1 MLTVTGQGHALVDVD
16 FQIQLPALPLI
27 VGTILPVGHGVFRLL
42 LRLGFHNRKA
52 VLQAQLVRR
61 FPKQFQGFLVAVV
74 LFAGIAAH
82 GVDYEMGMDMVS
94 ICMGC
99 HNNLEAGNLLRQLES
114 DLVRHLRG
122 DRIVGMEG
130 LYHVVVQPSPV
141 AVVLL
146 FSVHELLKGN
156 RRNAVDTG
164 HQRSAIVIYLGCLA
178 AVIEDTTQTTYGL
191 SAPVLYEVNSS
202 RSFYQAERQLFL
214 HIPASDNTISLRSS
228 SIQSQ
233 RTQFSFPRWPLW
245 SGWHGGRSL
254 SPSCP
259 LPVCNPCPT
268 AGPAS

>member
-1 MLTVTGQGHALVDVD
+1 MTLRGGVGDILPAVLPADFVAAVFHEPNKMLTVTSLRHTLVDVD
-16 FQIQLPALPLI
+16 FQIHFPALPLI
-27 VGTILPVGHGVFRLL
+27 VGTVLPVRHSVFRLL

-164 HQRSAIVIYLGCLA
+164 HQRSALVIYLGFLA
-178 AVIEDTTQTTYGL
+178 AVVENTTQTAHRLGASVFYK
-191 SAPVLYEVNSS
+191 VNDCHS
-202 RSFYQAERQLFL
+202 
-214 HIPASDNTISLRSS
+214 
-228 SIQSQ
+228 
-233 RTQFSFPRWPLW
+233 
-245 SGWHGGRSL
+245 
-254 SPSCP
+254 
-259 LPVCNPCPT
+259 VT
-268 AGPAS
+268 ALL